1 MRSSSTIVVAVMAAL
16 LTAVACNRTIE
27 DDEPELIEHRI
38 EPCRQICDAM
48 HDPDCGAV
56 PLPPRT
62 ADECFVACA
71 KRGSGFQWGLLPDGT
86 DACYDEAIAQIDCI
100 LALDC
105 EGRRLALSGGEGRP
119 CEAEAAAKADCY
131 YTTPN
136 LEREDPPP

>member
-1 MRSSSTIVVAVMAAL
+1 MRSSSTIVVAVTTAL

-38 EPCRQICDAM
+38 EPCRMLCDAM

-62 ADECFVACA
+62 ADECSVACA
-71 KRGSGFQWGLLPDGT
+71 QPNGNFQWGLQPDGS
-86 DACYDEAIAQIDCI
+86 DACYDEVIAHIDCI

-119 CEAEAAAKADCY
+119 CEAEAEATAVCFF
-131 YTTPN
+131 TTPN